1 MPRMWRS
8 RSGPL
13 RLVALPWRAAP
24 WCLYGCLCGCLFALA
39 APAQAWVL
47 TINPG
52 PRALYLQVGT
62 GSNNANNATINVV
75 SVSVP
80 AAQVG
85 SGTAQPMTSN
95 STVSTSFFDNFTV
108 CTPPQQVYIGAY
120 FRQPTTTANVAS
132 LQVSTPTA
140 LTSGADRID
149 FTEIS
154 WTSTALGNPAA
165 DIPAGSF
172 TGGTQFLRN
181 VASNRWVEN
190 CLIFSYANRALVPAG
205 TFSGRAT
212 YTLTAP

>member
-1 MPRMWRS
+1 MPCMRCS
-8 RSGPL
+8 RVGP
-13 RLVALPWRAAP
+13 
-24 WCLYGCLCGCLFALA
+24 FALA
-39 APAQAWVL
+39 LPAALLLGAAGAAQAWVL

-62 GSNNANNATINVV
+62 GSNNANNATVNVV
-75 SVSVP
+75 SVTVP

-85 SGTAQPMTSN
+85 SGTAQAMTSN
-95 STVSTSFFDNFTV
+95 STTSISFFDNYVV

-120 FRQPTTTANVAS
+120 FRQPSTTANVAS
-132 LQVSTPTA
+132 LQVSTPAA
-140 LTSGADRID
+140 LTSGANTIP

-154 WTSTALGNPAA
+154 WTSTALGNAAA
-165 DIPAGSF
+165 DIPAGTF

-190 CLIFSYANRALVPAG
+190 CLSFSYANRNVVPAG